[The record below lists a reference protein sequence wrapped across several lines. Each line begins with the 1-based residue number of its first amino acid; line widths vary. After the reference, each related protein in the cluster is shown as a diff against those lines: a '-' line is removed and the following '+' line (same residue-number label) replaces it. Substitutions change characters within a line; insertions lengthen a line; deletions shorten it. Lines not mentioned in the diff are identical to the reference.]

1 LHQLHQAQLIQNLD
15 VINDVINDL
24 TLAVLQHLQFLVDA
38 VLDNK
43 MNNENFEK
51 LIDAKD
57 VTENLLFHAAVLSQI
72 DADDV
77 QDQFLVDVILNNM
90 MSDEDFKELINAKNV
105 TKDLLFYIAISSQID
120 ADDAQ
125 DHDEIKL
132 NIIAFEKD
140 DHDLHD

>member
-1 LHQLHQAQLIQNLD
+1 
-15 VINDVINDL
+15 
-24 TLAVLQHLQFLVDA
+24 
-38 VLDNK
+38 
-43 MNNENFEK
+43 
-51 LIDAKD
+51 
-57 VTENLLFHAAVLSQI
+57 
-72 DADDV
+72 
-77 QDQFLVDVILNNM
+77 
-90 MSDEDFKELINAKNV
+90 MSDEDFKELINAKNI